1 MWSTLEGPSCPCE
14 IICCRKLQFLRAS
27 NGRLIGTFV
36 WFMLL
41 NTQTSSK
48 KSVAKLNCSLIK
60 LTALLTFSWAR
71 LKDFW
76 TRLAKIPAPAWRFGP
91 ALFSAIVRLSRE
103 LLCNH
108 SDPRRVC
115 FLSRKCLACASLK
128 AGGGATMQETRR
140 GALRQTGDQR
150 NWSHIIIIIMFRLVN
165 GITESQPKRCCETEI
180 CSSGGSRP
188 LTLTWNS
195 CAEIALL
202 RWRVPDS
209 AAWRQQVR
217 RD

>member
-115 FLSRKCLACASLK
+115 FLSRKCLACASLQGWRWSNN
-128 AGGGATMQETRR
+128 AGDPQRR
-140 GALRQTGDQR
+140 PAANRRSAQLKP
-150 NWSHIIIIIMFRLVN
+150 HHHHHH
-165 GITESQPKRCCETEI
+165 
-180 CSSGGSRP
+180 
-188 LTLTWNS
+188 
-195 CAEIALL
+195 
-202 RWRVPDS
+202 VPTC
-209 AAWRQQVR
+209 
-217 RD
+217 